1 MVGGGGGVV
10 LVSSLRLGFWN
21 VGIEDR
27 FTDDAA
33 GRVSGIEAVFLY
45 RTSWERSVEDAKHRN
60 ANS

>member
-1 MVGGGGGVV
+1 MDCG
-10 LVSSLRLGFWN
+10 LAWLWRWHCECFILATKTFY
-21 VGIEDR
+21 
-27 FTDDAA
+27 FTDGAV